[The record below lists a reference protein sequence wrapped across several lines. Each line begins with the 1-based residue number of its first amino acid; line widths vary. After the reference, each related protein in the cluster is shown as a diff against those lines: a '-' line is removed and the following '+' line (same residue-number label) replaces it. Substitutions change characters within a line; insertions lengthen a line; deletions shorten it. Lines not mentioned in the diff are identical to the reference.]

1 MTKKKII
8 RIVVIALIIV
18 AILLLVWFLF
28 IYPRVVFRENESKL
42 AAAGERYYQINRSY
56 LPSEKGRVVSVSLNT
71 LVKQEYLDGLYTA
84 YGKLCDLNESN
95 VKVVN
100 DGEDNKY
107 YTYLKCGNMESDVD
121 HEGPVI
127 TLKGETK
134 ETVSR
139 GSIYEDPGIESV
151 VDDTDGKIDISKVSV
166 KGEVD
171 TANVGNYEITYT
183 VNDSLNNKTTVTRT
197 VVVEERLSSIVKE
210 ATKDTNNYYKGFR
223 DDNYIMFN
231 NMLFRIVKINDND
244 TIMAVSE
251 ESLASVDYTNDGRF
265 ANSSLDKWLN
275 DYFYN
280 LLEDKYKDL
289 IVSTKWC
296 DDVVNKDDYMTTE
309 CTRTSAKRN
318 IGIMS
323 IQDYNNT
330 LQDGN
335 SFYDS
340 RALSWFS
347 NIGEDNNPWTFTSMY
362 DYPLKTEP
370 MNQEYLFNVRPTITL
385 KKNTKVLSG
394 DGSSGNPYILVENN
408 TARKNSDLNK
418 RQIGEYIT
426 YEGYTY
432 RISNLNNNGTTEVI
446 MTGVIKNGDNELN
459 IGYNNGSG
467 KKVYNSKQE
476 GNIGYQVINDLTK
489 YISTDLFEKTKVEV
503 PIYSGRVTYQGKK
516 NIKEYNDIISI
527 PSTFDI
533 FSAKGLN
540 SGNGGYWLIDS
551 SNEENIKTMVY
562 PIGTVSYTPITD
574 DTTAGVK
581 VKATFKKD
589 VIITDGSGT
598 LSDPYEV
605 RD

>member
-107 YTYLKCGNMESDVD
+107 YTYLKCGNMESNVD

-139 GSIYEDPGIESV
+139 GSTYEDPGIESV

>member
-42 AAAGERYYQINRSY
+42 AAAGERYYQINGSY

-139 GSIYEDPGIESV
+139 GSTYEDPGIESV

-432 RISNLNNNGTTEVI
+432 RITNLNNNGTTEVI

-581 VKATFKKD
+581 VKATFKKN

>member
-56 LPSEKGRVVSVSLNT
+56 LPSEQGRVVSVSLNT

-139 GSIYEDPGIESV
+139 GSTYEDPGIESV

-418 RQIGEYIT
+418 HQIGEYIT

-432 RISNLNNNGTTEVI
+432 RITNLNNNGTTEVI

-581 VKATFKKD
+581 VKATFKKN

>member
-426 YEGYTY
+426 YKGYTY
-432 RISNLNNNGTTEVI
+432 RISNLNSNGTTEVI

>member
-139 GSIYEDPGIESV
+139 GSTYEDPGIESV

>member
-42 AAAGERYYQINRSY
+42 VAAGERYYQINRSY

-503 PIYSGRVTYQGKK
+503 PIYNGRVTYQGKK

>member
-503 PIYSGRVTYQGKK
+503 PIYNGRVTYQGKK

>member
-56 LPSEKGRVVSVSLNT
+56 LPSEQGRVVSVSLNT

-139 GSIYEDPGIESV
+139 GSTYEDPGIESV

-432 RISNLNNNGTTEVI
+432 RITNLNNNGTTEVI

-581 VKATFKKD
+581 VKATFKKN

>member
-1 MTKKKII
+1 MH
-8 RIVVIALIIV
+8 
-18 AILLLVWFLF
+18 
-28 IYPRVVFRENESKL
+28 
-42 AAAGERYYQINRSY
+42 
-56 LPSEKGRVVSVSLNT
+56 
-71 LVKQEYLDGLYTA
+71 
-84 YGKLCDLNESN
+84 
-95 VKVVN
+95 
-100 DGEDNKY
+100 NKY
-107 YTYLKCGNMESDVD
+107 YTYLKCGDMESDVD

-127 TLKGETK
+127 TLKGEME

-139 GSIYEDPGIESV
+139 GSTYEDPGIESV
-151 VDDTDGKIDISKVSV
+151 VDDTDGKIDISKVTV
-166 KGEVD
+166 KGEVN
-171 TANVGNYEITYT
+171 TANVGTYEITYT
-183 VNDSLNNKTTVTRT
+183 VTDSLNNKTTVTRT
-197 VVVEERLSSIVKE
+197 VNVEERLSSIVKE
-210 ATKDTNNYYKGFR
+210 ATKDTNNYYKGYR

-251 ESLASVDYTNDGRF
+251 EPLASVDYTNNGRF

-289 IVSTKWC
+289 IVATKWC
-296 DDVVNKDDYMTTE
+296 DDVVNKDNYMTTE

-340 RALSWFS
+340 RALMWFS
-347 NIGEDNNPWTFTSMY
+347 NIGEDNNPWTLTSMY
-362 DYPLKTEP
+362 AYPMKTEP
-370 MNQEYLFNVRPTITL
+370 MNKEYLFNVRPTITL

-394 DGSSGNPYILVENN
+394 DGSSGNPYILVENK
-408 TARKNSDLNK
+408 TARKNSNLNE
-418 RQIGEYIT
+418 RQIGEYIK
-426 YEGYTY
+426 YKGYTY

-467 KKVYNSKQE
+467 KKVYNSKQK
-476 GNIGYQVINDLTK
+476 GNIGYQIINNLTK
-489 YISTDLFEKTKVEV
+489 YISTDLFEKTKVKV

-540 SGNGGYWLIDS
+540 SSNSGYWLIDS

-562 PIGTVSYTPITD
+562 PIGTVSYTPVTD

>member
-139 GSIYEDPGIESV
+139 GSTYEDPGIESV

-340 RALSWFS
+340 RALSWFA
-347 NIGEDNNPWTFTSMY
+347 NFGEDNKPWTITSMY
-362 DYPLKTEP
+362 AYPMKTEP
-370 MNQEYLFNVRPTITL
+370 MNQEYLFNVRT
-385 KKNTKVLSG
+385 
-394 DGSSGNPYILVENN
+394 
-408 TARKNSDLNK
+408 
-418 RQIGEYIT
+418 
-426 YEGYTY
+426 
-432 RISNLNNNGTTEVI
+432 
-446 MTGVIKNGDNELN
+446 
-459 IGYNNGSG
+459 YNNS
-467 KKVYNSKQE
+467 
-476 GNIGYQVINDLTK
+476 
-489 YISTDLFEKTKVEV
+489 
-503 PIYSGRVTYQGKK
+503 
-516 NIKEYNDIISI
+516 
-527 PSTFDI
+527 
-533 FSAKGLN
+533 
-540 SGNGGYWLIDS
+540 
-551 SNEENIKTMVY
+551 
-562 PIGTVSYTPITD
+562 
-574 DTTAGVK
+574 
-581 VKATFKKD
+581 
-589 VIITDGSGT
+589 
-598 LSDPYEV
+598 
-605 RD
+605 

>member
-1 MTKKKII
+1 
-8 RIVVIALIIV
+8 
-18 AILLLVWFLF
+18 
-28 IYPRVVFRENESKL
+28 
-42 AAAGERYYQINRSY
+42 
-56 LPSEKGRVVSVSLNT
+56 
-71 LVKQEYLDGLYTA
+71 
-84 YGKLCDLNESN
+84 
-95 VKVVN
+95 
-100 DGEDNKY
+100 
-107 YTYLKCGNMESDVD
+107 
-121 HEGPVI
+121 
-127 TLKGETK
+127 
-134 ETVSR
+134 
-139 GSIYEDPGIESV
+139 
-151 VDDTDGKIDISKVSV
+151 
-166 KGEVD
+166 
-171 TANVGNYEITYT
+171 
-183 VNDSLNNKTTVTRT
+183 
-197 VVVEERLSSIVKE
+197 
-210 ATKDTNNYYKGFR
+210 
-223 DDNYIMFN
+223 MFN

-251 ESLASVDYTNDGRF
+251 EPLASVDYTNNGRF

-289 IVSTKWC
+289 IVATKWC
-296 DDVVNKDDYMTTE
+296 DDVVNKDDYTTTE

-318 IGIMS
+318 IGIIS

-340 RALSWFS
+340 RALMWFS
-347 NIGEDNNPWTFTSMY
+347 NIGEDNNPWTLTSMY

-394 DGSSGNPYILVENN
+394 DGSSGNPYILVENK
-408 TARKNSDLNK
+408 TARKNSNLNE

-426 YEGYTY
+426 YKGYTY
-432 RISNLNNNGTTEVI
+432 RISNLNKNGTTEVI

-467 KKVYNSKQE
+467 KKVYNSKQK
-476 GNIGYQVINDLTK
+476 GNIGYQIINNLTK
-489 YISTDLFEKTKVEV
+489 YISTDLFEKTKVKV

-540 SGNGGYWLIDS
+540 SSNSGYWLIDS
-551 SNEENIKTMVY
+551 SNVENIKTMVY
-562 PIGTVSYTPITD
+562 SIGTVSYTPVTD

>member
-8 RIVVIALIIV
+8 RIVVIALIII
-18 AILLLVWFLF
+18 AILLLVWYLF

-100 DGEDNKY
+100 DGKDNKY
-107 YTYLKCGNMESDVD
+107 YTYLKCGDMESDVD

-127 TLKGETK
+127 TLKGKME

-139 GSIYEDPGIESV
+139 GSTYEDPGIESV
-151 VDDTDGKIDISKVSV
+151 VDDTDGKIDISKVTV
-166 KGEVD
+166 KGEVN
-171 TANVGNYEITYT
+171 TANVGAYEITYT
-183 VNDSLNNKTTVTRT
+183 VADSLNNKTTVTRT
-197 VVVEERLSSIVKE
+197 VNVEERLSSIVKE
-210 ATKDTNNYYKGFR
+210 ATKDTNNYYKGYR

-251 ESLASVDYTNDGRF
+251 EPLASVDYTNNGRF

-289 IVSTKWC
+289 IVATKWC
-296 DDVVNKDDYMTTE
+296 DDVVNKDNYMTTE

-340 RALSWFS
+340 RALMWFS
-347 NIGEDNNPWTFTSMY
+347 NIGEDNNPWTLTSMY

-394 DGSSGNPYILVENN
+394 NGSSGNPYILVENK
-408 TARKNSDLNK
+408 TAKKNSNLNE

-426 YEGYTY
+426 YKGYTY
-432 RISNLNNNGTTEVI
+432 RISNLNKNGTTEVI

-467 KKVYNSKQE
+467 KKVYNSKQK
-476 GNIGYQVINDLTK
+476 GNIGYQIINDLTK

-540 SGNGGYWLIDS
+540 SSNNGYWLIDS

-574 DTTAGVK
+574 DTMAAVK
-581 VKATFKKD
+581 VKAVFKKD
-589 VIITDGSGT
+589 VIITDGNGT

>member
-42 AAAGERYYQINRSY
+42 VAAGERYYQINRSY

-139 GSIYEDPGIESV
+139 GSTYEDPGIESV

-426 YEGYTY
+426 YKGYTY
-432 RISNLNNNGTTEVI
+432 RISNLNSNGTTEVI

>member
-42 AAAGERYYQINRSY
+42 VAAGERYYQINRSY

>member
-8 RIVVIALIIV
+8 RIVVIALIIIAV
-18 AILLLVWFLF
+18 LLLVWFLF
-28 IYPRVVFRENESKL
+28 LYPRKVFKENESNL
-42 AAAGERYYQINRSY
+42 ATAGERYFQINKSY

-71 LVKQEYLDGLYTA
+71 LVKQEYLDGLYSA

-95 VKVVN
+95 VKAVN
-100 DGEDNKY
+100 DGDNHTY
-107 YTYLKCGNMESDVD
+107 YTYLKCGNMESNVD
-121 HEGPVI
+121 HKGPVI
-127 TLKGETK
+127 TLKGKMK

-139 GSIYEDPGIESV
+139 GSTYEDPGIESV
-151 VDDTDGKIDISKVSV
+151 VDDTDGKLKTSSVTVKGSVDTSKV
-166 KGEVD
+166 G
-171 TANVGNYEITYT
+171 TYEITYT
-183 VNDSLNNKTTVTRT
+183 ATDSLNNKNTVTRT
-197 VVVEERLSSIVKE
+197 VNVEERLSSIVKE
-210 ATKDTNNYYKGFR
+210 DTKDTNNYYKGYR

-231 NMLFRIVKINDND
+231 NMLFRIVKIKDD
-244 TIMAVSE
+244 ETIMAVSE
-251 ESLASVDYTNDGRF
+251 EPLANVDYTNDGRF

-296 DDVVNKDDYMTTE
+296 DDVVKNDDYMTTE

-340 RALSWFS
+340 RALSWFA
-347 NIGEDNNPWTFTSMY
+347 NFGEDNKPWTITSMY
-362 DYPLKTEP
+362 AYPMKTEP

-408 TARKNSDLNK
+408 SARKNSSLND

-426 YEGYTY
+426 YKGYTY
-432 RISNLNNNGTTEVI
+432 RISNLNSNGTTEVI

-467 KKVYNSKQE
+467 KKVYNSKQK

-489 YISTDLFEKTKVEV
+489 YISTDLFTKTKVEV

-540 SGNGGYWLIDS
+540 SSNSGYWLIDS

-574 DTTAGVK
+574 DTKAGVK
-581 VKATFKKD
+581 AKATFKKD

-605 RD
+605 SD

>member
-8 RIVVIALIIV
+8 RIVVIALIII
-18 AILLLVWFLF
+18 AILLLIWFLF

-42 AAAGERYYQINRSY
+42 ASAGERYYQINRSY

-100 DGEDNKY
+100 DGEENKY

-139 GSIYEDPGIESV
+139 GSTYEDPGIESV
-151 VDDTDGKIDISKVSV
+151 VDDTDGKIDISKVTV

-171 TANVGNYEITYT
+171 TANVGTYEITYT
-183 VNDSLNNKTTVTRT
+183 ATDSLNNRNTVTRT
-197 VVVEERLSSIVKE
+197 IVVEERLSSIVKE
-210 ATKDTNNYYKGFR
+210 ATKDTNNYYKGYR

-394 DGSSGNPYILVENN
+394 DGSSGNPYILVENK
-408 TARKNSDLNK
+408 TARKNSDLNE

-426 YEGYTY
+426 YKGYTY
-432 RISNLNNNGTTEVI
+432 RISNLNDNGTTEVI

-533 FSAKGLN
+533 FSAKGLSSSN
-540 SGNGGYWLIDS
+540 SGYWLIDS

-562 PIGTVSYTPITD
+562 PIGTVSYTTVTD
-574 DTTAGVK
+574 DTKAAVK

>member
-42 AAAGERYYQINRSY
+42 VAAGERYYQINRSY

-394 DGSSGNPYILVENN
+394 DGSSGNPYILVENK
-408 TARKNSDLNK
+408 TAKKNSNLNE

-426 YEGYTY
+426 YKGYTY
-432 RISNLNNNGTTEVI
+432 RISNLNKNGTTEVI

-503 PIYSGRVTYQGKK
+503 PIYNGRVTYQGKK

>member
-107 YTYLKCGNMESDVD
+107 YTYLKCGNMESNVD

-139 GSIYEDPGIESV
+139 GSTYEDPGIESV

-223 DDNYIMFN
+223 EDNYIMFN

-385 KKNTKVLSG
+385 KKNTKVISG

>member
-139 GSIYEDPGIESV
+139 GSTYEDPGIESV

-426 YEGYTY
+426 YKGYTY
-432 RISNLNNNGTTEVI
+432 RISNLNSNGTTEVI

>member
-139 GSIYEDPGIESV
+139 GSTYEDPGIESV

-589 VIITDGSGT
+589 IIITDGSGT
-598 LSDPYEV
+598 FSDPYEV